1 MTEASASVCLLLA
14 TALKTTFGFH
24 RQQKSYYVRDRSEN
38 GVFRNWLSVCIVF
51 WYFFCVCLCTVVLLT
66 QACILSPN
74 KTDYHYGNSIK
85 KKFNSMVSL
94 LKTRLSTFYQ
104 LFSNG
109 RMKISHCYCQHR
121 LKCTI
126 IFKSLSAGE
135 KLQVNTKNTL
145 SAIWWIQ
152 LTELST

>member
-1 MTEASASVCLLLA
+1 MAQCLHCFL
-14 TALKTTFGFH
+14 
-24 RQQKSYYVRDRSEN
+24 
-38 GVFRNWLSVCIVF
+38 I
-51 WYFFCVCLCTVVLLT
+51 FFCVCLCTVVLLT
-66 QACILSPN
+66 QAGILSPN

-85 KKFNSMVSL
+85 KKFNSMISW

-109 RMKISHCYCQHR
+109 RMKISPCYCQHR

-135 KLQVNTKNTL
+135 KLHVNTKNTL

-152 LTELST
+152 LSTYRFAVELKKTYWPSFSAPGINSSVVVWCTRVFPS